1 MDQKPPKDF
10 FTRLL
15 QLGSSQYI
23 SGLFLEL
30 AKRQNN
36 LLQAEAKEMLE
47 GDIKWA
53 DENYAKGLR
62 RCIRI
67 YLTSIDEELK
77 TERIQWI
84 RNNLYKMDL
93 PLTRLNIIEFKNTVQ
108 EAENYGSYEAYAD
121 QLY

>member
-1 MDQKPPKDF
+1 
-10 FTRLL
+10 
-15 QLGSSQYI
+15 
-23 SGLFLEL
+23 
-30 AKRQNN
+30 
-36 LLQAEAKEMLE
+36 MLE

-53 DENYAKGLR
+53 DENYSKGLR

-93 PLTRLNIIEFKNTVQ
+93 PLTRLNIIEFKNIVQ
-108 EAENYGSYEAYAD
+108 EAEIYVSYEAYAD

>member
-1 MDQKPPKDF
+1 
-10 FTRLL
+10 LV
-15 QLGSSQYI
+15 
-23 SGLFLEL
+23 
-30 AKRQNN
+30 KRQNN

-47 GDIKWA
+47 VDIKWS
-53 DENYAKGLR
+53 DENYAKGLT

-108 EAENYGSYEAYAD
+108 EAEIYGSYEAYAD

>member
-1 MDQKPPKDF
+1 MRKKQLAALLDQKPPKDF

-53 DENYAKGLR
+53 DENYAKGLT

-77 TERIQWI
+77 LKEFNGSATTYIRWI
-84 RNNLYKMDL
+84 CL
-93 PLTRLNIIEFKNTVQ
+93 
-108 EAENYGSYEAYAD
+108 
-121 QLY
+121 

>member
-10 FTRLL
+10 LTRLL

-93 PLTRLNIIEFKNTVQ
+93 PLTRLNIIEFKNIVQ
-108 EAENYGSYEAYAD
+108 EAEIYGSYEAYAD